1 MWSGTSDCRYVIGYL
16 IHLSD
21 LTSSTSVYHAETRAA
36 CMMHQFLLKYPPFFH
51 KSAKFKFS
59 EDDIVDKI
67 VEEHLFKMSS
77 IMKVSYPRYE
87 PLFSNACRVMFKD

>member
-1 MWSGTSDCRYVIGYL
+1 
-16 IHLSD
+16 
-21 LTSSTSVYHAETRAA
+21 
-36 CMMHQFLLKYPPFFH
+36 MMHQFLLKYPPFFH

-87 PLFSNACRVMFKD
+87 PLFSNACRVMFKDWASFLKIISLVYLLWDNS